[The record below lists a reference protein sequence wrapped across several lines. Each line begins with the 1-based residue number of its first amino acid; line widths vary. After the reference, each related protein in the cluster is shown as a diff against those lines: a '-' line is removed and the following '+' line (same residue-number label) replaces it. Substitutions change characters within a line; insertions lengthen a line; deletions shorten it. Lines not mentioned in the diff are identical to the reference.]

1 MARAA
6 TIPMMTT
13 TTMSS
18 MSENPA
24 ARRLERMERRPRDVH
39 TRADMETTT

>member
-6 TIPMMTT
+6 TIPMMRI

-18 MSENPA
+18 MSEKPA
-24 ARRLERMERRPRDVH
+24 APIERRPRDAH
-39 TRADMETTT
+39 TPADMETTT